1 MSQTFFGVCVFFKT
15 ILGLKTRAIQHWFAF
30 LLNSII
36 FFPQF
41 VVLAIGLC
49 CLQATNGIYV
59 FKIQSAKMAASNQL
73 GAGNLLKVE
82 HNAGGTP
89 TGLSANGSSADKRY
103 TRK

>member
-59 FKIQSAKMAASNQL
+59 FKIQSKLAASNQL
-73 GAGNLLKVE
+73 GAGNLLQVE
-82 HNAGGTP
+82 QNGSGTP
-89 TGLSANGSSADKRY
+89 TVLSTNGSSADKRY